1 MRFAHATDILKAK
14 KLLVKKALILRSQ
27 GIYREDFYFVANKN
41 LVKNSPE
48 TLKTF
53 LKAIAKGQKFIREN
67 EEESINLV
75 SQRLK
80 LDKEFTAL
88 IWGEFRFQ
96 LMLDQTILVSLEDEA
111 RWAMKER
118 LTDKKE
124 VPNYLDFIYVDALEQ
139 VKPETVT
146 IIR

>member
-1 MRFAHATDILKAK
+1 LPSK
-14 KLLVKKALILRSQ
+14 

-41 LVKNSPE
+41 LVKNSPK

-53 LKAIAKGQKFIREN
+53 LKAIAKGQKFILEN

-80 LDKEFTAL
+80 LDKELTAL
-88 IWGEFRFQ
+88 IWGEFKFQ
-96 LMLDQTILVSLEDEA
+96 LMLDQTILMSLEDEA
-111 RWAMKER
+111 RWAMREG

>member
-1 MRFAHATDILKAK
+1 MGTHILKAK
-14 KLLVKKALILRSQ
+14 KLLCKKALILPSQ

-41 LVKNSPE
+41 LVKNSPK

-53 LKAIAKGQKFIREN
+53 LKAIAKGQKFILEN

-80 LDKEFTAL
+80 LDKELTAL
-88 IWGEFRFQ
+88 IWGEFKFQ

-124 VPNYLDFIYVDALEQ
+124 IPNYLDFIFMDALEQ
-139 VKPETVT
+139 AKPEAVT

>member
-1 MRFAHATDILKAK
+1 MAEIPQKAGMLVGAKRPPAH
-14 KLLVKKALILRSQ
+14 RSY
-27 GIYREDFYFVANKN
+27 GSERNPD
-41 LVKNSPE
+41 LS
-48 TLKTF
+48 
-53 LKAIAKGQKFIREN
+53 G
-67 EEESINLV
+67 
-75 SQRLK
+75 
-80 LDKEFTAL
+80 
-88 IWGEFRFQ
+88 
-96 LMLDQTILVSLEDEA
+96 MLDQTILVSLEDEA

>member
-1 MRFAHATDILKAK
+1 LQIEELEYLQSPICNQNESKIQNLK
-14 KLLVKKALILRSQ
+14 
-27 GIYREDFYFVANKN
+27 YRV
-41 LVKNSPE
+41 
-48 TLKTF
+48 
-53 LKAIAKGQKFIREN
+53 
-67 EEESINLV
+67 
-75 SQRLK
+75 
-80 LDKEFTAL
+80 
-88 IWGEFRFQ
+88 

>member
-1 MRFAHATDILKAK
+1 M
-14 KLLVKKALILRSQ
+14 
-27 GIYREDFYFVANKN
+27 KN
-41 LVKNSPE
+41 NPE
-48 TLKTF
+48 TLKRF
-53 LKAIAKGQKFIREN
+53 LKAIEKGQKFIQEN

-80 LDKEFTAL
+80 LDKELTAL
-88 IWGEFRFQ
+88 IWGEFSFQ
-96 LMLDQTILVSLEDEA
+96 LLLDQTILVSLEDEA

-124 VPNYLDFIYVDALEQ
+124 IPNYLDFIYMDTLEQ
-139 VKPETVT
+139 VNPDAVT